1 MKLHLPKF
9 QKTFS
14 PATLT
19 LRHSFVS
26 CRDLSVLA
34 SVGVQAGAL
43 KVSLCALLCSHCQC
57 DSTVLGGRGRCF
69 LTQNFVSRVFL
80 FVSNNSLLTFYL
92 HSVHHYITFII
103 LKEPMKSI
111 TTPSVDSIY
120 YTSKGLSLKVK
131 FTQCIEM
138 FKKVSMI
145 VT

>member
-1 MKLHLPKF
+1 MF
-9 QKTFS
+9 FNS
-14 PATLT
+14 E
-19 LRHSFVS
+19 F
-26 CRDLSVLA
+26 
-34 SVGVQAGAL
+34 
-43 KVSLCALLCSHCQC
+43 
-57 DSTVLGGRGRCF
+57 CF
-69 LTQNFVSRVFL
+69 KGFF

-120 YTSKGLSLKVK
+120 YTSKGLSLEVK